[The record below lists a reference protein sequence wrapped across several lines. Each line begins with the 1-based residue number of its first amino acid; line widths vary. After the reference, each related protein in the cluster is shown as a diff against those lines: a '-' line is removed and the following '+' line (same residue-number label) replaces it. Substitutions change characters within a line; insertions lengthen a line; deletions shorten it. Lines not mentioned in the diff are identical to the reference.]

1 MIILNSTLLTFKL
14 EIERIGN
21 VLDLDEFK
29 IKEATERGR
38 STLISPKFFNKG
50 VYRVRNSN
58 SGHLENI
65 AINIDKIAAVTY
77 DGLVKELGEGCVDR
91 GLWKDVAQGEPIF
104 FYSLKLE
111 REFVK

>member
-1 MIILNSTLLTFKL
+1 MNSTLLSLKV

-29 IKEATERGR
+29 IKEAVERGK

-58 SGHLENI
+58 NGHLENM

-91 GLWKDVAQGEPIF
+91 SLWKDVAEGESIF